1 MKMNKNTK
9 KKIDPAGIESVARL
23 ARLGLSA
30 EEKEKFGGQLNEVLL
45 YMEKLEEL
53 PLDNVEPLSH
63 VLPLKNVLRE
73 DEPRPGLEQER
84 ALANAPEKRDGF
96 FKVPPVIE

>member
-1 MKMNKNTK
+1 MTK
-9 KKIDPAGIESVARL
+9 KKIGPSDIEAVARL

-30 EEKEKFGGQLNEVLL
+30 EEKEKFGRQLNDVLL
-45 YMEKLEEL
+45 YMEKLDGL
-53 PLDNVEPLSH
+53 PLEGVEPLSH
-63 VLPLKNVLRE
+63 VLPLQNVMR
-73 DEPRPGLEQER
+73 DDTPRPGLEQKQ

>member
-1 MKMNKNTK
+1 MAK
-9 KKIDPAGIESVARL
+9 KKIAPSDIEQVARL

-30 EEKEKFGGQLNEVLL
+30 EEKEKFGRQLNDVLL

-53 PLDNVEPLSH
+53 PLEGVEPLAH
-63 VLPLKNVLRE
+63 ILPLKNVLR
-73 DEPRPGLEQER
+73 DDSVRPGLDQKQ
-84 ALANAPEKRDGF
+84 ALASAPEQKDGF